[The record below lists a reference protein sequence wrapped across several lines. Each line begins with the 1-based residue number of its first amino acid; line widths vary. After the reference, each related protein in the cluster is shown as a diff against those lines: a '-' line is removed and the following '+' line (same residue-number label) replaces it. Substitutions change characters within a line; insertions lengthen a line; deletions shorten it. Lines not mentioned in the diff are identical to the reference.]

1 MNHIVIF
8 ALVSASG
15 IPITYF
21 ISRAFYKKSILVPV
35 SLTLVIAF
43 DFIIVLAYIIGTLG
57 LVHLYWG
64 FPSAMILLSLAFYYN
79 NIIVR
84 KPFLAIIDKVQKM
97 GEGDLGQKIEQEL
110 IEANNEIGILANATL
125 KTIENLS
132 RVISEFKSATQVIN
146 TTSSQLS
153 ANSQQMSQGANEQ
166 ASSVEEVSATME
178 EITANIEQTNENA
191 HETEKISSSAFKDI
205 NVVKEKSLVA
215 MKANNVIGDKIQII
229 NDIAFQTNILAL
241 NAAVE
246 AARAGEHGKG
256 FAVVAAEVRKLAE
269 RSKIAADEI
278 VSIVSDSIKANDE
291 AGKLLLNTLPNIEK
305 TAQLIQEI
313 SAASMEQRN
322 GANQVNSAI
331 QEVNT
336 VTQQNA
342 AVAEEM
348 ASSSDEM
355 ADKAKQL
362 GELVSFF
369 NV

>member
-1 MNHIVIF
+1 M
-8 ALVSASG
+8 
-15 IPITYF
+15 
-21 ISRAFYKKSILVPV
+21 
-35 SLTLVIAF
+35 
-43 DFIIVLAYIIGTLG
+43 
-57 LVHLYWG
+57 
-64 FPSAMILLSLAFYYN
+64 
-79 NIIVR
+79 
-84 KPFLAIIDKVQKM
+84 QKL
-97 GEGDLGQKIEQEL
+97 GEGEFDQKIEQEL
-110 IEANNEIGILANATL
+110 LGANNEIGTLAIATL

-132 RVISEFKSATQVIN
+132 KVIAEFKSATQVIN
-146 TTSSQLS
+146 LTSAQLN

-178 EITANIEQTNENA
+178 QITANIEQTNENA
-191 HETEKISSSAFKDI
+191 QETEKIASSAFTDI
-205 NVVKEKSLVA
+205 NIVKEKSSIA

-278 VSIVSDSIKANDE
+278 VGIVSGSIKANEE
-291 AGKLLLNTLPNIEK
+291 AGQLLVSTLPNIEK

-313 SAASMEQRN
+313 TAASMEQSN

-331 QEVNT
+331 QQVNT

-342 AVAEEM
+342 TVAEEM
-348 ASSSDEM
+348 ASRSDEM
-355 ADKAKQL
+355 AEKAKQL
-362 GELVSFF
+362 SNFRTQ
-369 NV
+369 